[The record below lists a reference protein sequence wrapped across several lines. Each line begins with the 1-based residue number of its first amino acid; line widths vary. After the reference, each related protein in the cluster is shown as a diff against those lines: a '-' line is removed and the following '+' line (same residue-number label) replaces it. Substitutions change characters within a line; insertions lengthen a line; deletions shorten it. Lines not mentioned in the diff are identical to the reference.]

1 MRRPLSVR
9 GTNHS
14 TGLVQ
19 NSLFGAWKGVEK
31 SRDKER
37 EGIEGQRETEG
48 KRGRKGSERVKE
60 GRESKEAYL
69 AVAR

>member
-1 MRRPLSVR
+1 MPRHLSVR

-31 SRDKER
+31 GVETRKRRDRRTERDRREER
-37 EGIEGQRETEG
+37 EKGVRE
-48 KRGRKGSERVKE
+48 K
-60 GRESKEAYL
+60 KEAKW
-69 AVAR
+69 

>member
-1 MRRPLSVR
+1 MRRHLSVR

-31 SRDKER
+31 GVETRKRRDRRAERDRREER
-37 EGIEGQRETEG
+37 E
-48 KRGRKGSERVKE
+48 KGV
-60 GRESKEAYL
+60 RESEGG
-69 AVAR
+69 